1 LVHEQ
6 LLIVVTGFSWWN
18 WWADTSCSTGEHSR
32 CASRRSRAASYCSA
46 IRVGHCAEDRRADAR
61 HGRSGMQDERRQLPR
76 HRSHVAAV
84 ALAAQRADHLVRCT
98 RREWRVVP
106 HTITTHRDSSLNST
120 GGYRLQTRTYA
131 PTQDNSSV
139 VLLVSDT
146 GAMRGVVLIA
156 LLTEKLSH

>member
-1 LVHEQ
+1 
-6 LLIVVTGFSWWN
+6 
-18 WWADTSCSTGEHSR
+18 
-32 CASRRSRAASYCSA
+32 
-46 IRVGHCAEDRRADAR
+46 
-61 HGRSGMQDERRQLPR
+61 
-76 HRSHVAAV
+76 
-84 ALAAQRADHLVRCT
+84 
-98 RREWRVVP
+98 VP